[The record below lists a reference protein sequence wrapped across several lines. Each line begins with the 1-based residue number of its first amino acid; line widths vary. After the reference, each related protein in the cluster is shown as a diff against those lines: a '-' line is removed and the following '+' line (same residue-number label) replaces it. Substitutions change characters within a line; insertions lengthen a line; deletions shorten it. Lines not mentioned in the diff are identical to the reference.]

1 MKQSAV
7 VVEQFGH
14 TAQAYATSA
23 VHASGADL
31 QALGD
36 IAAQAGKPNVLDLG
50 CGAGHASFA
59 VAPHAASVTAYDL
72 SAQMLAVVARGA
84 RQRQFAH
91 LATRQGRAEQ
101 LPFAD
106 ASFDLVVTRF
116 SAHHWMDVPA
126 ALVEV
131 QRVLRPGGKLQVID
145 IVAPA
150 TPLFDTTLQAVELLR
165 DASHVRDYRV
175 AEWLAM
181 LGTAGF
187 TASHSHSWKLVMQF
201 DEWTARMR
209 TPPERVAAIHSLFD
223 SAPEEA
229 AAYFAVQG
237 DYSFTIDSAW
247 LEAVKPAAGAVSGAE

>member
-7 VVEQFGH
+7 VIEQFGH
-14 TAQAYATSA
+14 TAQAYVTSA

-31 QALGD
+31 QALRELVD
-36 IAAQAGKPNVLDLG
+36 HAGKPSVLDLG

-59 VAPHAASVTAYDL
+59 VAPGASAVTAYDL
-72 SAQMLAVVARGA
+72 SARMLEVVARGA
-84 RQRQFAH
+84 SERQ
-91 LATRQGRAEQ
+91 LANLTTRQGRAEQ

-126 ALVEV
+126 ALQEV
-131 QRVLRPGGKLQVID
+131 QRVLRPGGKLVVID

-150 TPLFDTTLQAVELLR
+150 IPLYDTTLQAVELLR
-165 DASHVRDYRV
+165 DASHVRDYRL

-181 LGTAGF
+181 LGQAGL
-187 TASHSHSWKLVMQF
+187 AARHQHSWKLVMQF
-201 DEWTARMR
+201 DEWSARMR
-209 TPPERVAAIHSLFD
+209 TPPERMAAIRSLFD

-229 AAYFAVQG
+229 AAYFAVQD
-237 DYSFTIDSAW
+237 DYSFAIDSAW
-247 LEAVKPAAGAVSGAE
+247 LEAVKPD